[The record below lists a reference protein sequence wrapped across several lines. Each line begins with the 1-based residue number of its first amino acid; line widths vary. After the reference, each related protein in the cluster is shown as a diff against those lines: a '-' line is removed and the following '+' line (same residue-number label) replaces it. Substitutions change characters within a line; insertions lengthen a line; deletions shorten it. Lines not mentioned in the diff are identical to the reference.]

1 MFDQKT
7 LMRVGVATGAAVA
20 IAYLYGKM
28 TARDDTGDQSS
39 KYAMR
44 AVILAVVSNLAA
56 AYVMDSTT
64 ESLMQEPFYAP
75 TNIVA
80 PQL

>member
-7 LMRVGVATGAAVA
+7 LTRVAIATGAAVA

-28 TARDDTGDQSS
+28 TAREDTGDQSS

-44 AVILAVVSNLAA
+44 AVILAVASNLVA
-56 AYVMDSTT
+56 AYAMDSST
-64 ESLMQEPFYAP
+64 EVLMQEPFYAP
-75 TNIVA
+75 TNVGV
-80 PQL
+80 PQM